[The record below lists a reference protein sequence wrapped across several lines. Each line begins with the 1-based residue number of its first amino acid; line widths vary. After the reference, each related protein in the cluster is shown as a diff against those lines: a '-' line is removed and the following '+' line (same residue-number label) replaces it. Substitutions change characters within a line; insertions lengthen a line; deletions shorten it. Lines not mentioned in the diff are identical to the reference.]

1 MKTEIKKLD
10 GTKREINVE
19 VNGDIVKDKFRAV
32 FEKIGKEAKVPGF
45 RPGHVPAD
53 MLEKHFSSQAHEM
66 VLKELIPDVYNR
78 VLDEQK
84 LEVID
89 LPHISE
95 VKLDRNNL
103 SFKATVEVS
112 PQIPLK
118 NYRGIAVR
126 YQAITVSPDDIK
138 RSIDSLKESRKAT
151 AVDDSFAKGLG
162 YPGVQELERAIE
174 RQLFFQKE
182 NQQRQKIENAIVESV
197 IKEVNFTLPEAMV
210 KRQLEDLVRQAK
222 IDLAMKGV
230 PREKIDEE
238 EKDILG
244 ELRPQAEKQVR
255 QYLALAAI
263 AKKEDIPLD
272 DHMPQRVT
280 ELLLREADWKLE
292 A

>member
-118 NYRGIAVR
+118 NYRGIAVH
-126 YQAITVSPDDIK
+126 YQTITVSPDDIK

-151 AVDDSFAKGLG
+151 AADDSFAKGLG

-222 IDLAMKGV
+222 IDLAMKGM

-238 EKDILG
+238 EKNILG

-272 DHMPQRVT
+272 DHMPQRVM

>member
-1 MKTEIKKLD
+1 VKTEIKKLD

-19 VNGDIVKDKFRAV
+19 VSGDIVKEKFRAV
-32 FEKIGKEAKVPGF
+32 FEKIGKEAKVSGF
-45 RPGHVPAD
+45 RPGHVPVD
-53 MLEKHFSSQAHEM
+53 ILEKHFSSQAHEM

-78 VLDEQK
+78 ILDEQK

-89 LPHISE
+89 LPHISD

-112 PQIPLK
+112 PQVPLK

-126 YQAITVSPDDIK
+126 YQVIAVMPDDIK
-138 RSIDSLKESRKAT
+138 RSIDSLRESRKAT

-162 YPGVQELERAIE
+162 YPGVAQLERAIE

-182 NQQRQKIENAIVESV
+182 NQQRQKIENGIVESV
-197 IKEVNFTLPEAMV
+197 IKEANFTLPEAMV

-238 EKDILG
+238 EKNISG

-272 DHMPQRVT
+272 DHMPQRVM
-280 ELLLREADWKLE
+280 ELLLREADWKIE